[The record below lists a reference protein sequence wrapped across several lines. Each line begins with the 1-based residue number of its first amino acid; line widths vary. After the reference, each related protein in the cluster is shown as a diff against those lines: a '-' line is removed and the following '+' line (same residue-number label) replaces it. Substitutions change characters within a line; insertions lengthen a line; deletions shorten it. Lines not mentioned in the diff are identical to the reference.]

1 MYITKAN
8 FKRIIR
14 EIDVPQDYK
23 FEDLIL
29 WKAPDGKEYKGDW
42 KSNKSNVF
50 TAIFS
55 QWEKN
60 HLLAFKAFCK
70 GDTSLLKYIYN
81 RIEKPTDSLR
91 YIRAEKSPVYHSDI
105 NCPAMKSDY
114 ERIAIPEQII
124 EQGRDAVLDFR
135 RYWNEQSDLREK
147 DMSAFVARV
156 NLRFSLNPPIL
167 DCDFE
172 STTIP
177 NSGIQ
182 NIKDNRSVMEIND
195 EITRIWMEFV
205 NWIKEDRKKRL
216 NICLEFGYLSGM
228 GNSDKTID
236 RKLPNGLTEEEL
248 KRVLVVIE
256 TYKKQIYN
264 QLQELYMR
272 QYIPDLNVD
281 DSLLK
286 SLGFEPCYICAM
298 HEGGL

>member
-1 MYITKAN
+1 MRLRNNKNFSEMYITKAN

-124 EQGRDAVLDFR
+124 KQGRDAVLDFR

-156 NLRFSLNPPIL
+156 NLIFSPNPPIL
-167 DCDFE
+167 DRDFE

-177 NSGIQ
+177 NSGTQ
-182 NIKDNRSVMEIND
+182 NIKDNRSVMEIN
-195 EITRIWMEFV
+195 V
-205 NWIKEDRKKRL
+205 
-216 NICLEFGYLSGM
+216 CLEFGYLSGM

-248 KRVLVVIE
+248 KRILVVIE
-256 TYKKQIYN
+256 TYKKQISN

-272 QYIPDLNVD
+272 QYIPDLNLD